1 MTRALARLGDKTTS
15 SGEVISASSTIIE
28 GRNIALNGDMA

>member
-15 SGEVISASSTIIE
+15 GGYIATATSTITE
-28 GRNIALNGDMA
+28 ERKNRPTR